1 MLACDKP
8 SLSEDDRLAKEQKV
22 YACLEEYV
30 KIAKKIYG
38 EKLLKVILYGSY
50 ARGDFKEDSDVDILL
65 LIDVSPKN
73 ERQNIRDLIHKTFD
87 IVLDNELD
95 IQPLIKSIYTFEKW
109 KKILPF
115 YQNIEEEGEVLY
127 ARAS

>member
-8 SLSEDDRLAKEQKV
+8 SLSEDDRLVKEQKV

-65 LIDVSPKN
+65 LIDVSPQN
-73 ERQNIRDLIHKTFD
+73 ERQNIRDLIHKTF
-87 IVLDNELD
+87 E
-95 IQPLIKSIYTFEKW
+95 IKSIYTFEKW